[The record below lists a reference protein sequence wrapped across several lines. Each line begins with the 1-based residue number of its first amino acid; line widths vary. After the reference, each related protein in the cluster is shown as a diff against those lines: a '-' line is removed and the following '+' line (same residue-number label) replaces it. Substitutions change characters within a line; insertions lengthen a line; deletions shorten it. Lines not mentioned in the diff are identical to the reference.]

1 MSVSDV
7 IALASCIVAIMALAY
22 SGQQTNVQKFEFKV
36 RVLII
41 EYDIYRKN
49 YRLFDW
55 IARVHKLF
63 SNNKSLFMV
72 NYSEEG
78 SILYDTVEELFNSG
92 DVRVYPGSK
101 VETVL
106 VLLKQLVNFE

>member
-41 EYDIYRKN
+41 EYDIYRK
-49 YRLFDW
+49 
-55 IARVHKLF
+55 KL
-63 SNNKSLFMV
+63 
-72 NYSEEG
+72 
-78 SILYDTVEELFNSG
+78 
-92 DVRVYPGSK
+92 
-101 VETVL
+101 
-106 VLLKQLVNFE
+106 